1 MKMADE
7 SGVDRRKLE
16 LGLVAVVFVGSFL
29 YAWKGIQSHLLYY
42 GFGVFTAYPVFSW
55 EGSFLWSALSTPGGA
70 LNSLAALLAQA
81 YCSPLLGALV
91 IVAALAA
98 LFAGVRNLLRSTQ
111 ADRLRDLAW
120 APVVLAMMVYNRCD
134 DPLAALL
141 AVSLP
146 VGMAA
151 LYNTIVMKTLA
162 VRVGAFLILFA
173 VTYWLAG
180 GSAFVFACTVCLIES
195 LLYRRGIAAVIE
207 AVLAS
212 GGAFVLGRWVF
223 GLAPRAIWTIG
234 TFWDSARNGGFS
246 PLSSL
251 LMVVLYAFVPG
262 LAAAVFLGRIPA
274 AMVHR
279 ARRGCR
285 GTEAKPAKDDE
296 QAHSRRIGDSRLGIG
311 VRMLAVVVMAAL
323 GLVSSRN
330 HIRDERILNYHA
342 RLRDW
347 DHVIAQAHRMRGR
360 RTFTRAAVFDI
371 DRALAHQ
378 GRLGE
383 EFCAYPQD
391 ETKTLF
397 LRFDDMTGRLQH
409 SKLLELY
416 LDLGCPNAAEKN
428 AYELLD
434 NEGPSP
440 FVLEALVRIHLVKG
454 QYESARIAFGAMR
467 KYAGCRE
474 YVRQWADIIADPARA
489 EDHPLILAWRRV
501 KGTVDHVVGGIAFES
516 MLRRLLQNTPD
527 HRVAFEYLM
536 ANYLLKHQRAEF
548 MSCLPL
554 LKPLGYTQLPRHYA
568 EAILVHSLETKSP
581 ADAQGWTI
589 AADVQGQFRETS
601 DVVRNARGNNQA
613 VFDTLAPKYGDT
625 YTFYSMF
632 NVCGAR

>member
-1 MKMADE
+1 MADE
-7 SGVDRRKLE
+7 SRVDRRRLE
-16 LGLVAVVFVGSFL
+16 LGLVAVVFVGLFV
-29 YAWKGIQSHLLYY
+29 YAWRGIQSQLLYY

-55 EGSFLWSALSTPGGA
+55 EGSFLWSVLRTPGGA
-70 LNSLAALLAQA
+70 MNSLAALFAQA
-81 YCSPLLGALV
+81 YRSPSLGALV
-91 IVAALAA
+91 IVAALGA
-98 LFAGVRNLLRSTQ
+98 LFAGIRNLLRSTQ

-120 APVVLAMMVYNRCD
+120 APVILAMMVYSRCD

-141 AVSLP
+141 AVSLS

-151 LYNTIVMKTLA
+151 LYNTIVMKPLA
-162 VRVGAFLILFA
+162 VRAGAFLILFA
-173 VTYWLAG
+173 VMYWLAG
-180 GSAFVFACTVCLIES
+180 GSAFVFACTVCLIEA
-195 LLYRRGIAAVIE
+195 LLYRRGIAGVIE

-212 GGAFVLGRWVF
+212 GGALVLGRGVF
-223 GLAPRAIWTIG
+223 GLAPRAIWTVG

-251 LMVVLYAFVPG
+251 LMVVLYAFVPA
-262 LAAAVFLGRIPA
+262 LVVAVFLGRILA
-274 AMVHR
+274 AMGDRTRRGRR
-279 ARRGCR
+279 ARS
-285 GTEAKPAKDDE
+285 AKPAKDDE
-296 QAHSRRIGDSRLGIG
+296 QVRRRRTGDSRLGIG
-311 VRMLAVVVMAAL
+311 VRMLAVAVIAAM

-330 HIRDERILNYHA
+330 YIRDERILNYHA
-342 RLRDW
+342 RQRDW
-347 DHVIAQAHRMRGR
+347 DRVIAQAHRMRVR
-360 RTFTRAAVFDI
+360 RTFTRPAVFDI

-397 LRFDDMTGRLQH
+397 LSFDDMTGRLQH

-454 QYESARIAFGAMR
+454 QYESARIAFGAMK

-474 YVRQWADIIADPARA
+474 YVRKWAGIIADPARA
-489 EDHPLILAWRRV
+489 ESHPLIHAWRQV
-501 KGTVDHVVGGIAFES
+501 KGNVDYAVGGIAFES
-516 MLRRLLQNTPD
+516 MLRRLLQDTPD
-527 HRVAFEYLM
+527 HRLAFEYLM
-536 ANYLLKHQRAEF
+536 ANYLLKHKRAEF

-554 LKPLGYTQLPRHYA
+554 LGPLGYRQLPRHYA
-568 EAILVHSLETKSP
+568 EAILVHSLETKRP
-581 ADAQGWTI
+581 AEAQGWAI
-589 AADVQGQFRETS
+589 AADVQSQFRETF

-632 NVCGAR
+632 NVCGAK